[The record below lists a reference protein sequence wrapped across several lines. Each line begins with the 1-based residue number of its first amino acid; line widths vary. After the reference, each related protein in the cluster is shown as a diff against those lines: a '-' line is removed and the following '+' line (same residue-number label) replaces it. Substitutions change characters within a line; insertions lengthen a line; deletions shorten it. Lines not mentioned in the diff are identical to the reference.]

1 MFNVWKEDWGF
12 TLFMPLLN
20 LHDTT
25 QGYLIDDILIVKAY
39 GIIDSQE
46 RNYRNQ
52 SSCIGINTLTR
63 KRLLNPPLKPKS
75 IPFAGG
81 EPWVKGWM
89 SYQIYRCY
97 LQAK

>member
-1 MFNVWKEDWGF
+1 
-12 TLFMPLLN
+12 
-20 LHDTT
+20 
-25 QGYLIDDILIVKAY
+25 
-39 GIIDSQE
+39 
-46 RNYRNQ
+46 
-52 SSCIGINTLTR
+52 LTR